1 MARATLDPTPA
12 GAAGGWVHV
21 RLSRRKGWHNIADA
35 EWLAAPGAARLLL
48 KALVALVSSCKGP
61 TKGTIQNLSTI
72 CVNSLRCVNDAQRET
87 DTRQNTTPEKHAA
100 PCLQY

>member
-1 MARATLDPTPA
+1 MARATLDPTSA

-48 KALVALVSSCKGP
+48 KALVALASHHAKGP
-61 TKGTIQNLSTI
+61 TAKGTIQNLRKLNYL
-72 CVNSLRCVNDAQRET
+72 CEQPEMREC
-87 DTRQNTTPEKHAA
+87 K
-100 PCLQY
+100 